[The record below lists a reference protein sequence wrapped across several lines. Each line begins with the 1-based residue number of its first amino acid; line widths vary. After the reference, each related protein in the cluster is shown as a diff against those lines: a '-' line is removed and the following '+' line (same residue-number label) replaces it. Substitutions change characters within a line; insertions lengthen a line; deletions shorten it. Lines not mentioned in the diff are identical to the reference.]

1 MNLNF
6 TVSEPK
12 PWKRVLEIEVPSASI
27 QTELDEAYGRY
38 RKEMRIPGFRQG
50 KVPLSVLKARF
61 GNEIRAEVL
70 ERKIPEYLNQ
80 AREEADIDPISQ
92 PVIEDISFDDG
103 EDLKVRAVLEV
114 KPPIELKQYKD
125 LRVIRKVV
133 EVTDENTARS
143 LDALRERY
151 ANIVR
156 VDGVAEQDHFLM
168 ADLQHLDSSG
178 VPIIGRKEEGQFFQI
193 GTERLGEAFD
203 KQLIGVKAD
212 EERRV
217 DTVYPD
223 DYAEED
229 LAGQQGH
236 FLVKVR
242 DVLEKQLPI
251 LDDAFAVD
259 VGAEDLDDLK
269 QSIKEE
275 MEQEPDREMRTKLL
289 EQIVADYDFEVPE
302 SMLKTY
308 LDQSVSEAR
317 SRARGQE
324 IDEEAIRLEYR
335 PAAVDQIK
343 RYLLLDAIGDEEQIE
358 VTKEEVDGRLERI
371 AERGQMPVDQ
381 IRRTFRD
388 NGRLE
393 RIESDI
399 REEKVVEFLVQHADI
414 QVE

>member
-1 MNLNF
+1 MNF

-133 EVTDENTARS
+133 EVTDENIARS

-399 REEKVVEFLVQHADI
+399 REEKVVDFLVQHADI

>member
-1 MNLNF
+1 MNF

-50 KVPLSVLKARF
+50 KVPLSVLKARY

-133 EVTDENTARS
+133 EVTDENIARS

-156 VDGVAEQDHFLM
+156 VDGAAEQDHFLM

-324 IDEEAIRLEYR
+324 IDEEAIRQEYR

-343 RYLLLDAIGDEEQIE
+343 RY
-358 VTKEEVDGRLERI
+358 
-371 AERGQMPVDQ
+371 
-381 IRRTFRD
+381 
-388 NGRLE
+388 
-393 RIESDI
+393 
-399 REEKVVEFLVQHADI
+399 
-414 QVE
+414 

>member
-1 MNLNF
+1 MNF

-12 PWKRVLEIEVPSASI
+12 PWKRVFEIDVPAASI

-92 PVIEDISFDDG
+92 PVIEDISFEDG

-114 KPPIELKQYKD
+114 KPSIELKQYKD
-125 LRVIRKVV
+125 LQVIKKVAQ
-133 EVTDENTARS
+133 VTDENIDRS

-151 ANIVR
+151 ANVVR
-156 VDGVAEQDHFLM
+156 VDGAAEQDHFLM

-203 KQLIGVKAD
+203 KQLVGVKAD
-212 EERRV
+212 EERRI

-259 VGAEDLDDLK
+259 VGAKDLDDLK
-269 QSIKEE
+269 QSVKEE

-289 EQIVADYDFEVPE
+289 EQIVAEYDFEVPE

-308 LDQSVSEAR
+308 LDQSISEVR
-317 SRARGQE
+317 SRARDQE
-324 IDEEAIRLEYR
+324 IDEEAMRQEYR

-358 VTKEEVDGRLERI
+358 VTKEELDGSLERI

>member
-1 MNLNF
+1 MNF

-156 VDGVAEQDHFLM
+156 VDGAAEQDHFLM

-203 KQLIGVKAD
+203 KQPIGVKAD

-275 MEQEPDREMRTKLL
+275 MEQEPDREMRTNLL

>member
-1 MNLNF
+1 MNF

-12 PWKRVLEIEVPSASI
+12 PWKRVFEIEVPAASI

-50 KVPLSVLKARF
+50 KVPLSVLKVRF

-92 PVIEDISFDDG
+92 PVIEDISFEDG

-114 KPPIELKQYKD
+114 KPSIELKQYKD
-125 LRVIRKVV
+125 LQVIKKVAQ
-133 EVTDENTARS
+133 VTDENIDRS

-151 ANIVR
+151 ANVVR
-156 VDGVAEQDHFLM
+156 VDGAAEQDHFLM

-203 KQLIGVKAD
+203 KQLVGVKAD

-229 LAGQQGH
+229 LAGSQGH

-259 VGAEDLDDLK
+259 VGAKDLDDLK
-269 QSIKEE
+269 QSVKEE

-289 EQIVADYDFEVPE
+289 EQIVAEYDFEVPE

-308 LDQSVSEAR
+308 LDQSISEAR
-317 SRARGQE
+317 SRARDQE
-324 IDEEAIRLEYR
+324 IDEEAMRQKYR

-358 VTKEEVDGRLERI
+358 VTKEELDGSLERI

>member
-1 MNLNF
+1 MNF

-12 PWKRVLEIEVPSASI
+12 PWKRVLDIEVPSASI

-80 AREEADIDPISQ
+80 AREEANIDPISQ

-151 ANIVR
+151 ANVVR

-229 LAGQQGH
+229 LAGQQVH

-317 SRARGQE
+317 SRAQGQE
-324 IDEEAIRLEYR
+324 IDEEAIRQEYR

>member
-12 PWKRVLEIEVPSASI
+12 PWKRVLEIEVPAASI

-80 AREEADIDPISQ
+80 AREEAEIQPISQ
-92 PVIEDISFDDG
+92 PVIEDVNFEDG
-103 EDLKVRAVLEV
+103 EDLKVRAAIEV

-125 LRVIRKVV
+125 LSVTKRAT
-133 EVTDENTARS
+133 EVSDEDIAKS

-151 ANIVR
+151 ANVVR
-156 VDGVAEQDHFLM
+156 VDGEAEQDHFLM

-178 VPIIGRKEEGQFFQI
+178 VPIVGRKEEGQFFQI
-193 GTERLGEAFD
+193 GTGRFGEAFD
-203 KQLIGVKAD
+203 TQLIGVKAE
-212 EERRV
+212 EERRI

-223 DYAEED
+223 DHPDEA
-229 LAGQQGH
+229 LAGQPAH
-236 FLVKVR
+236 FLVNIR
-242 DVLEKQLPI
+242 DVLEKILPT

-259 VGAEDLDDLK
+259 VGAEDLENLK
-269 QSIKEE
+269 TSVKDE
-275 MEQEPDREMRTKLL
+275 MEQEPDREMRIKLID
-289 EQIVADYDFEVPE
+289 QIVADHDFEVPD
-302 SMLKTY
+302 SMLGMY
-308 LDQSVSEAR
+308 LDQAITDAKKE
-317 SRARGQE
+317 ARGQDV
-324 IDEEAIRLEYR
+324 DEDTIRQEYR
-335 PAAVDQIK
+335 PVAIDQIK
-343 RYLLLDAIGDEEQIE
+343 RYLLLEAIGDSEKIE
-358 VTKEEVDGRLERI
+358 VAKEELDERLERI

-381 IRRTFRD
+381 VRRTFRE

-399 REEKVVEFLVQHADI
+399 REEKVVEFIVKHADI

>member
-12 PWKRVLEIEVPSASI
+12 PWKRVFEIEVPAASI

-61 GNEIRAEVL
+61 GKEIRAEVL

-92 PVIEDISFDDG
+92 PVIEDISFEDG

-114 KPPIELKQYKD
+114 KPSIELKQYKD
-125 LRVIRKVV
+125 LQVIKKVAQ
-133 EVTDENTARS
+133 VTDENIDRS

-151 ANIVR
+151 ANVVR
-156 VDGVAEQDHFLM
+156 VDGAAEKDHFLM
-168 ADLQHLDSSG
+168 ADLQHLDKSG

-203 KQLIGVKAD
+203 KQLVGVKAD
-212 EERRV
+212 EERRI

-229 LAGQQGH
+229 LAEQQGH
-236 FLVKVR
+236 FLIKVR
-242 DVLEKQLPI
+242 DVLEKQLPT

-259 VGAEDLDDLK
+259 VGAKDLDDLK
-269 QSIKEE
+269 QSVKEE
-275 MEQEPDREMRTKLL
+275 MEQEPDRDMRTKLL

-302 SMLKTY
+302 SMLKAY
-308 LDQSVSEAR
+308 LDQSISEAR
-317 SRARGQE
+317 SRARDQE
-324 IDEEAIRLEYR
+324 IDEEAMRQEYR

-343 RYLLLDAIGDEEQIE
+343 RYLLLDAIADEEQIE
-358 VTKEEVDGRLERI
+358 VTKEELDGSLERI

>member
-1 MNLNF
+1 MNF

-133 EVTDENTARS
+133 EVTDENIARS

-156 VDGVAEQDHFLM
+156 VDGAAEQDHFLM

-275 MEQEPDREMRTKLL
+275 MEQEPDREMRTNLL

>member
-1 MNLNF
+1 MNF

-103 EDLKVRAVLEV
+103 KDLKVRAVLEV

-358 VTKEEVDGRLERI
+358 VTKEELDGRLERI

>member
-1 MNLNF
+1 MNF

-358 VTKEEVDGRLERI
+358 VTKEELDGRLERI